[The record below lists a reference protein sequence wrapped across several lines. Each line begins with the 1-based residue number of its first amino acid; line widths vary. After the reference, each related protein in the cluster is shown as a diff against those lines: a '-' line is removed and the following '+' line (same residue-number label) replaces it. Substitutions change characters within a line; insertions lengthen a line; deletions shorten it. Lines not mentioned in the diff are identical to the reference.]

1 MGDLQVDYYQL
12 ENGSKV
18 AGELKAEFDG
28 IEDSVSDSLNVWSH
42 DAVRDALGEFKG
54 NMDYNRKK
62 LSQKLEDCKGKMDAT
77 LAAFRE
83 SDQQLADQ
91 FDQERAQ

>member
-12 ENGSKV
+12 KNGSKV
-18 AGELKAEFDG
+18 AGDLKAEFDG
-28 IEDSVSDSLNVWSH
+28 IEDNVSGSLDVWSH
-42 DAVRDALGEFKG
+42 DAVRDALGDFAG

-77 LAAFRE
+77 LQAFRDA
-83 SDQQLADQ
+83 DQELADS